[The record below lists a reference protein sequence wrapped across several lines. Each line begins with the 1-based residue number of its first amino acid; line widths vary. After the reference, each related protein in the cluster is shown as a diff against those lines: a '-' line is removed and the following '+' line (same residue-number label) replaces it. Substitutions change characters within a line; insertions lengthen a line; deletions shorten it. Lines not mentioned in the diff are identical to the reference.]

1 MSSIENPYYGQI
13 RTDLLKLLPQD
24 IKIEKSLDVGCGLG
38 KTSAYLKSKY
48 KIKET
53 VGIEYVP
60 EIAQAAKANID
71 RVYSLSVDQD
81 ELPFSKDEF
90 DLILLADILEHL
102 IDPWA
107 VAKRFVSF
115 LKPGGYA
122 IFSLPNIQN
131 WKIIL
136 KLLTNKWE
144 YQDHGILD
152 RTHLRFFTV
161 KTSRKLVQQTGLN
174 SLKITRTM
182 GNELKVINW
191 LSLGLLKNILTYHIY
206 ILAKK
211 DVFENQT

>member
-102 IDPWA
+102 VDPWI
-107 VAKRFVSF
+107 VLKNLTSYLNKDGLVLISTPNVQHFRIF
-115 LKPGGYA
+115 LNLIKG
-122 IFSLPNIQN
+122 
-131 WKIIL
+131 
-136 KLLTNKWE
+136 KWE
-144 YQDHGILD
+144 YKEAGVLD
-152 RTHLRFFTV
+152 KTHLRFFT
-161 KTSRKLVQQTGLN
+161 KKSLIELLSIADLEITDIIYKMGSLTSFLN
-174 SLKITRTM
+174 KITFRIFQ
-182 GNELKVINW
+182 GF
-191 LSLGLLKNILTYHIY
+191 LTYQY
-206 ILAKK
+206 LILA
-211 DVFENQT
+211 QTKQKT